1 MVAGSFRFCG
11 VILMETRFEPSTIRC
26 DVALKDVFGTVA
38 VIVATPA
45 CWPVVLPEIPT
56 LATVLSD
63 EDQLT

>member
-1 MVAGSFRFCG
+1 
-11 VILMETRFEPSTIRC
+11 METRFEPSTIRC